1 MRVLVKYRSMSTS
14 VGRVRNG
21 EIIDIPQA
29 EYEKICVTKPM
40 ALEALPELPL
50 EEPKKVQKPV
60 QKPAQKPVQKPVQK
74 KAPAKRKRARKA
86 DGTLKAD
93 DPSTPDVNEAWE
105 DGKHLN

>member
-21 EIIDIPQA
+21 DIIDIPEA
-29 EYEKICVTKPM
+29 EYKKICVTKPL

-50 EEPKKVQKPV
+50 EEPKKVQKV
-60 QKPAQKPVQKPVQK
+60 ARKPAAK

-93 DPSTPDVNEAWE
+93 DLSTPDVNEAWE

>member
-1 MRVLVKYRSMSTS
+1 MRVLVKYPSMSTS

-21 EIIDIPQA
+21 DIIDISEA
-29 EYEKICVTKPM
+29 EYNKISVTKPN
-40 ALEALPELPL
+40 ALEALPELQLGAPA
-50 EEPKKVQKPV
+50 PKKAAKK
-60 QKPAQKPVQKPVQK
+60 KPAAK

>member
-14 VGRVRNG
+14 VGLARNG
-21 EIIDIPQA
+21 DIINLPQD
-29 EYEKICVTKPM
+29 EVNKILQTKPN

-50 EEPKKVQKPV
+50 ETPAPKKAAPK
-60 QKPAQKPVQKPVQK
+60 KPAAN

>member
-21 EIIDIPQA
+21 DIIDIPKA
-29 EYEKICVTKPM
+29 EYKKICITKPM

-60 QKPAQKPVQKPVQK
+60 QK

-86 DGTLKAD
+86 DGTLKGD